1 MDVGKRLKYKGVEI
15 RYLTLTFCEK
25 QLRSEKEWEFERLWN
40 YLNQSDLIKQ
50 WLVDLRLIPL
60 RFGRV
65 GENQG
70 DKYSNQTYWM
80 VEFNLSHPYFSNLSL
95 EEQWLEIQRI
105 KVECHKIES
114 ISDIHFYLILDK
126 EVEDDVLLYQLDGIS
141 II

>member
-1 MDVGKRLKYKGVEI
+1 MRFKNRLKYKGIEI

-25 QLRSEKEWEFERLWN
+25 QLRSEEEWEFEKLWV

-70 DKYSNQTYWM
+70 DKYSTRTYWM
-80 VEFNLSHPYFSNLSL
+80 VEFNFNHPYFLNLSL
-95 EEQWLEIQRI
+95 EEQSLEIQRI
-105 KVECHKIES
+105 KVEFHKLES

-126 EVEDDVLLYQLDGIS
+126 EMNDSVLLNQLEGIS
-141 II
+141 MI